1 MGTKYA
7 LPLTKPVEGATTI
20 YKTVNVGDKEVI
32 FQFQWSIAS
41 EEQYDIV
48 QQYIDTKMR
57 SDPFLINGSYVYQYD
72 YVDYYARLYGMTDEQ
87 LGEWLDTNPLLSNS
101 IAAMD
106 RSAQITTLKQRAEEA
121 AALRSIVNHY
131 KEIMKWHFQASYR
144 SEITTGV
151 MELGGWYRSQDPEL
165 QFRFVS
171 PLTHIGKDDF
181 NNVTLEFEVDN
192 A

>member
-1 MGTKYA
+1 MGTKYI

-48 QQYIDTKMR
+48 QRYIDTKMH

-87 LGEWLDTNPLLSNS
+87 LEEWLDTDPLLPNS
-101 IAAMD
+101 IVAMD

>member
-87 LGEWLDTNPLLSNS
+87 LGEWLDTDPLLSNS